1 MIERGAVS
9 DSSDL
14 EQRLARQAEKAKAA
28 DADASV
34 GEIVDTLKAYAKQE
48 TLGPLKGAGTW
59 LGFGAAGA
67 LTLSVGLLLLLLGLL
82 RLLQT
87 EWSRS
92 AEGSLSW
99 LAYLITFAVALVF
112 IALAL
117 LRVKKATLNK
127 EPK

>member
-1 MIERGAVS
+1 VIETRTVS
-9 DSSDL
+9 DTSDL

-28 DADASV
+28 EADASV

-67 LTLSVGLLLLLLGLL
+67 LTLSLGLIYLLLGLL

-99 LAYLITFAVALVF
+99 LAYVITFAVALLF

>member
-1 MIERGAVS
+1 MIETWSVS
-9 DSSDL
+9 DTSDL
-14 EQRLARQAEKAKAA
+14 EQRLARQAEKARAA
-28 DADASV
+28 EADASV
-34 GEIVDTLKAYAKQE
+34 GEIIETVKAYAKQE
-48 TLGPLKGAGTW
+48 TIGPLKGAGAW
-59 LGFGAAGA
+59 LGYGAAAA
-67 LTLSVGLLLLLLGLL
+67 LTLSVGLLFLLLGLL

-92 AEGSLSW
+92 ATGSLSW
-99 LAYLITFAVALVF
+99 LAYVITFVVALVF

>member
-1 MIERGAVS
+1 MIERVAVS

-28 DADASV
+28 EADASV

-48 TLGPLKGAGTW
+48 TLGPLKGAGAW

-67 LTLSVGLLLLLLGLL
+67 LTLSVGLLLMLLGLL

>member
-1 MIERGAVS
+1 MS
-9 DSSDL
+9 DTSDL
-14 EQRLARQAEKAKAA
+14 EQRLARQAEKARAA
-28 DADASV
+28 EADASV
-34 GEIVDTLKAYAKQE
+34 GEIIETVKAYAKQE
-48 TLGPLKGAGTW
+48 TIGPLKGAGAW
-59 LGFGAAGA
+59 LGYGAAAA
-67 LTLSVGLLLLLLGLL
+67 LTLSVGLLFLLLGLL

-92 AEGSLSW
+92 ATGSLSW
-99 LAYLITFAVALVF
+99 LAYVITFVVALVF

>member
-1 MIERGAVS
+1 MWPFWIPSLTSAISAARFWAS
-9 DSSDL
+9 PRATAT
-14 EQRLARQAEKAKAA
+14 RL
-28 DADASV
+28 
-34 GEIVDTLKAYAKQE
+34 
-48 TLGPLKGAGTW
+48 
-59 LGFGAAGA
+59 
-67 LTLSVGLLLLLLGLL
+67 
-82 RLLQT
+82 
-87 EWSRS
+87 SRS

>member
-1 MIERGAVS
+1 MTERMGPGDFFELV
-9 DSSDL
+9 
-14 EQRLARQAEKAKAA
+14 
-28 DADASV
+28 
-34 GEIVDTLKAYAKQE
+34 KAYAKQE
-48 TLGPLKGAGTW
+48 TLGPLKGAGAW

-67 LTLSVGLLLLLLGLL
+67 LTLSIGLLLLLLGLL
-82 RLLQT
+82 RPLQT

-99 LAYLITFAVALVF
+99 LAYLITFAVAVAF

>member
-1 MIERGAVS
+1 MIERVAVS
-9 DSSDL
+9 DTSDL
-14 EQRLARQAEKAKAA
+14 EQRLARQAERARAA
-28 DADASV
+28 EADASV
-34 GEIVDTLKAYAKQE
+34 GEVIETLKAYAKQE
-48 TLGPLKGAGTW
+48 TVGPLKGAGAW

-67 LTLSVGLLLLLLGLL
+67 LTLSLGLVMLLLGLL

-99 LAYLITFAVALVF
+99 LAYLITFVVALAF